1 MNEETIR
8 VTKGIAGVV
17 RNKENTITI
26 ELTKGSISKVK
37 YLLDFFLE
45 SEFVKL
51 LSVVRLKILSVFSK
65 SCSGLLCFFKTSIIF
80 DGL

>member
-1 MNEETIR
+1 M
-8 VTKGIAGVV
+8 V
-17 RNKENTITI
+17 RNKETTITI

-65 SCSGLLCFFKTSIIF
+65 SCSGVLCLLKTSIIF